1 MVTCNGQNTVLFSP
15 RTVVC
20 GTTDE
25 IHIADACYPL
35 YTHTYIY
42 IYHVDIYI
50 YIIYI
55 YICYHI
61 SYIYIYI
68 CYHISY
74 IYIIIY
80 HMYIYIIIYHVYIY
94 MLHIYIYIYY
104 HISYIY
110 IYIYYHIYILYY
122 IYISPNRLPPC
133 SEVRCP
139 LSADLLPRPCAGSK
153 ALACGGW
160 VLWDHPKDRSMV
172 KHWPCISLIFTC
184 NSVNKITYHP

>member
-1 MVTCNGQNTVLFSP
+1 MVKILSCFPP

-25 IHIADACYPL
+25 IHITDACYPL

-42 IYHVDIYI
+42 IYTYHVDRYIYIYTYHVDRYIYIIIDHIYIYIHVINKYIYI

-55 YICYHI
+55 YT
-61 SYIYIYI
+61 
-68 CYHISY
+68 
-74 IYIIIY
+74 
-80 HMYIYIIIYHVYIY
+80 
-94 MLHIYIYIYY
+94 
-104 HISYIY
+104 
-110 IYIYYHIYILYY
+110 
-122 IYISPNRLPPC
+122 SPNRLPPC

-172 KHWPCISLIFTC
+172 KH
-184 NSVNKITYHP
+184 